1 MKYEIR
7 TTAVNDPE
15 AVGCGIVT
23 EAYFGGAT
31 LPYTKEWKYVPSG
44 ILSECD
50 EKNFI
55 TEYRNIEEEE

>member
-23 EAYFGGAT
+23 EALCF
-31 LPYTKEWKYVPSG
+31 
-44 ILSECD
+44 SE
-50 EKNFI
+50 
-55 TEYRNIEEEE
+55 

>member
-31 LPYTKEWKYVPSG
+31 LPYTKEWKYVPSVMKK
-44 ILSECD
+44 LH
-50 EKNFI
+50 
-55 TEYRNIEEEE
+55 YRI